1 MGVLCLKGALIEWME
16 GTAQKAHTSA
26 PDAGSRLANPRRS
39 TTHRMNRT
47 FAFVTALA
55 AGMTSAAG
63 VAQTA
68 GTPAPAAAPTAP
80 STQAA
85 PAAVAPHAVP
95 AKIALIEYEQAAA
108 ATNEGQ
114 RALQDLQKKY
124 DPKKNQLQALAAEVD
139 SLKKQLQSAPATL
152 TDQERAAKLRAI
164 DVKEKQLQRDGED
177 AQNSY
182 GADLQASVGAVAK
195 KLGPIVIK
203 YVQDNG
209 YTMLI
214 DNTGQQGG
222 MSVIWTVP
230 GTDISQAVVD
240 AYNASSG
247 VAAPVPSA
255 PSAATHPHASTAPA
269 TAPKAAA
276 PKQ

>member
-1 MGVLCLKGALIEWME
+1 
-16 GTAQKAHTSA
+16 
-26 PDAGSRLANPRRS
+26 
-39 TTHRMNRT
+39 MNRNV
-47 FAFVTALA
+47 ALVTALA

-68 GTPAPAAAPTAP
+68 GSQAPATAPTTAPATAPAATRVPV
-80 STQAA
+80 QAI
-85 PAAVAPHAVP
+85 P
-95 AKIALIEYEQAAA
+95 AKIAVIEYEQATA

-114 RALQDLQKKY
+114 RALQALQKKY
-124 DPKKNQLQALAAEVD
+124 EPQKNQLQALQTEIE
-139 SLKKQLQSAPATL
+139 SLTKQVQSAPATMS
-152 TDQERAAKLRAI
+152 DDERASRARTI
-164 DVKEKQLQRDGED
+164 DTKQKQLQRDGDD
-177 AQNSY
+177 ATNAFNAELQDTL
-182 GADLQASVGAVAK
+182 GAIAK

-209 YTMLI
+209 FTMLL

-222 MSVIWTVP
+222 ISLLWLQQ

-247 VAAPVPSA
+247 VSAPAVPSA
-255 PSAATHPHASTAPA
+255 PSATRPRPTTTTPA
-269 TAPKAAA
+269 KPQA